1 MNTLTTDIIDAIFK
15 AVPRNRHI
23 GLAVTR
29 KLIASGCRE
38 ISFDDWYH
46 SGERLASLCGVPIGM
61 RLWFQQ
67 WDYGPGWE
75 AALTAI
81 ALAMWREP
89 RTNACLHTA

>member
-1 MNTLTTDIIDAIFK
+1 M
-15 AVPRNRHI
+15 PRNRHI
-23 GLAVTR
+23 GLVVTR